1 MTWLAVALGAAAGAA
16 VALMLIG
23 AYGLDV
29 RRHRRRARRFHD
41 HVYEQQLQKLADAEQ
56 ARRRARLN
64 VKPAPH
70 RDPDD
75 WGVEEWHG

>member
-29 RRHRRRARRFHD
+29 SRHHRHLRFHAD
-41 HVYEQQLQKLADAEQ
+41 RSSEQRLQALADDEQ

-75 WGVEEWHG
+75 WGVEEWRG

>member
-29 RRHRRRARRFHD
+29 RRRHRYLRFHAD
-41 HVYEQQLQKLADAEQ
+41 RSYEQRLQALADAEQ
-56 ARRRARLN
+56 AKRRARLN
-64 VKPAPH
+64 VQPTPR

>member
-1 MTWLAVALGAAAGAA
+1 VTWLAVALGAAAGAA

-23 AYGLDV
+23 AYQPRL
-29 RRHRRRARRFHD
+29 RRRRRTRFLEAG
-41 HVYEQQLQKLADAEQ
+41 YEQRLQALADAEQ

-64 VKPAPH
+64 VQPTPR
-70 RDPDD
+70 RDRDD